1 MRTILSILTLLL
13 LAPACKMGHVQQSE
27 TKNHPQYAWH
37 QSRLSDGRL
46 LQTGIAHSADTVAIP
61 QSAIV
66 MLLESDTLHQGN
78 YYSHFRLLHPES
90 YGITNPI
97 PTNMD
102 VQMAFGGEFA
112 ETGFFLYV
120 LQKQDAYL
128 LYELKT
134 TPKEGQEEN
143 VGVIT
148 SF

>member
-13 LAPACKMGHVQQSE
+13 FAQACKLGHIHQSE
-27 TKNHPQYAWH
+27 AKDHPQYVWH

-66 MLLESDTLHQGN
+66 MLLGSDTLHQGN
-78 YYSHFRLLHPES
+78 YYSYFRLLHPES

-97 PTNMD
+97 PANMD
-102 VQMAFGGEFA
+102 VLLAFGGEFA

-143 VGVIT
+143 VRLLT

>member
-1 MRTILSILTLLL
+1 MRTLLSALILLWIVPS
-13 LAPACKMGHVQQSE
+13 CKLGQLYQSE
-27 TKNHPQYAWH
+27 AHNQIQYACH

-46 LQTGIAHSADTVAIP
+46 LQTGIAHSADTVAVP

-66 MLLESDTLHQGN
+66 MLLGSDTLHHGT

-97 PTNMD
+97 PPNMD
-102 VQMAFGGEFA
+102 VQLAYGGEFA

-143 VGVIT
+143 IRVIT